1 MGVTLHKLNLKKQE
15 KKLFEIIYETI
26 NKYQKHEELVKK
38 KVRHGIAYIFM
49 RNKFIKDEAKIS
61 IHKS

>member
-26 NKYQKHEELVKK
+26 NKYQKHEKLVKK
-38 KVRHGIAYIFM
+38 R
-49 RNKFIKDEAKIS
+49 
-61 IHKS
+61 